1 MVTLDKKTLEEII
14 ENAKLKHNNMNGII
28 YANILSIILKEFD
41 ADKMMDMIR
50 ASTDINQ
57 EVVQEIINFNKK
69 Q

>member
-1 MVTLDKKTLEEII
+1 MKIDKETLEQII

-41 ADKMMDMIR
+41 VGEVMDMIEVSR
-50 ASTDINQ
+50 AINQ
-57 EVVQEIINFNKK
+57 EVVQELINFNKK

>member
-57 EVVQEIINFNKK
+57 KVVQEIINFNKK